1 MHPSYL
7 HISGCLNHTALM
19 TCTNRTHNKDDCDD
33 FQCLNYTKVVKYSK
47 EFNIYLGK
55 HTVTERNNMNLQLL
69 IEVSFG
75 QLVNTRFK

>member
-33 FQCLNYTKVVKYSK
+33 FQCLNYTKVVKDSK

-55 HTVTERNNMNLQLL
+55 HTVTERNNMNFTA
-69 IEVSFG
+69 VNRSFIWTIG
-75 QLVNTRFK
+75 QYKV

>member
-33 FQCLNYTKVVKYSK
+33 FQCLNYTKVVKDSK